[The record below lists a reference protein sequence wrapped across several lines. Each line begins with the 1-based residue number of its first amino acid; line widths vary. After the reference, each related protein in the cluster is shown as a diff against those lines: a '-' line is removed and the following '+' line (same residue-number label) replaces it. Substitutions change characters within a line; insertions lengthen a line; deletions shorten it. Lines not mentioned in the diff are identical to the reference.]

1 MSPLIRDLRPAD
13 APQAHALIRASLP
26 CLVLTEQHMRWRMS
40 HPLPGM
46 DDTRLVAVEGE
57 TVVGHLLSRL
67 QTNEDGTRT
76 GRSYIGALA
85 EDHRNADL
93 VERLLTASETA
104 LVEKGATTLRVNSA
118 QEGVQAGGELFRQA
132 ARERGYE
139 LREEHHVLGL
149 DLGGLPDLPET
160 PEGFELRP
168 MTDFADDPRPI
179 YELDRACDEDEP
191 GELEGDFV
199 PYESWLRSVW
209 ENPLI
214 DLEISMVMLHE
225 GAPVSFSAYMS
236 DRDTRVGSS
245 MTGTRRGYRGRGLAR
260 CAKVSALHRA
270 RERGITHAFTENHV
284 DNQPMLA
291 INDRL
296 GYEAVGVEGV
306 HVRRVGS

>member
-1 MSPLIRDLRPAD
+1 MNPQIRDLRPED

-26 CLVLTEQHMRWRMS
+26 CLVLTEQHMRWRMA

-85 EDHRNADL
+85 EGHRNADL
-93 VERLLTASETA
+93 VERLLAASEA
-104 LVEKGATTLRVNSA
+104 VLIEKGATTLRVNSA

-139 LREEHHVLGL
+139 VREEHHVLGL
-149 DLGGLPDLPET
+149 DLSGLPDRPET
-160 PEGFELRP
+160 PEGFQLRP
-168 MTDFADDPRPI
+168 MTDFADSRPI

-191 GELEGDFV
+191 GESEDDFV
-199 PYESWLRSVW
+199 PYEFWLRSVW

-214 DLEISMVMLHE
+214 DLEISLVMLHE
-225 GAPVSFSAYMS
+225 GNPVAFSAYMS

-245 MTGTRRGYRGRGLAR
+245 MTATQREYRGRGLAR
-260 CAKVSALHRA
+260 CAKVSALRRA
-270 RERGITHAFTENHV
+270 RERGITHAYTENHV
-284 DNQPMLA
+284 ENQPMLA

-296 GYEAVGVEGV
+296 GYEAVGVERV
-306 HVRRVGS
+306 HVRRVGA